1 MTCPSST
8 LLPSF
13 RTNISWHQSQIQ
25 AIESC
30 LMFCLNFH
38 GSILYLQ
45 NSRWKQVCFIFTRCP
60 QGRLSISCNFY
71 VGGTKSWTG
80 MTVSGSESLVKTSI
94 PVAKFCLFQWFDIK
108 TTVKH
113 VKRQPHL
120 VTFVKSWCQRQSA
133 PKPPQ
138 NSQAKGAGPA
148 LEEILPLCPWF
159 SKSFKLV
166 VNMMHLTV

>member
-71 VGGTKSWTG
+71 VGVPSHGQGWQ
-80 MTVSGSESLVKTSI
+80 
-94 PVAKFCLFQWFDIK
+94 FQEVNRWSRLQF
-108 TTVKH
+108 
-113 VKRQPHL
+113 L
-120 VTFVKSWCQRQSA
+120 W
-133 PKPPQ
+133 Q
-138 NSQAKGAGPA
+138 NSVYFNDLTSKQQSNMSNASLTWWHLWNLDVKGSLRRSHRKIRRLRGRA
-148 LEEILPLCPWF
+148 LLWKKFSLCVPGF
-159 SKSFKLV
+159 RS
-166 VNMMHLTV
+166 HLSWL